1 MTNISCDTTN
11 QFFINS
17 PSTGAQ
23 TNLYFSKA
31 NRKMKMN
38 IKTSFFIFPLL
49 LFIAAIAINGCQ
61 RPRPIA
67 EPPPEPGLFSGKTG
81 EFVFGDTRKKRRKRR

>member
-1 MTNISCDTTN
+1 
-11 QFFINS
+11 
-17 PSTGAQ
+17 
-23 TNLYFSKA
+23 
-31 NRKMKMN
+31 MKMN

-49 LFIAAIAINGCQ
+49 LFIIVIVTNGCQ

-67 EPPPEPGLFSGKTG
+67 EAPPEPGLVSGKTG